1 MAAQNT
7 IRWDRFGNP
16 FDTYN
21 NLDSMAAEV
30 DANIQRREKREQD
43 AEAKKLRNLELGAI
57 KAKNI
62 KSLMIP
68 SDTQFQGLNEYAQ
81 GISRNLVDNY
91 SSLVSQLEK
100 GQIDTNY
107 FAKES
112 AKIQSQVPQV
122 KTMITG
128 IEDLAGKY
136 AAGLAQGTL
145 SMANSPEHEQFF
157 QAVINNKGKF
167 GMDDNNVLTYFGKT
181 ADGEDFSIPA
191 NGLDKMP
198 QPLEKVV
205 SFVELTNPII
215 SNLQKPRAQMINGRE
230 VMQSVPLGSK
240 LYQQSI
246 DAGFDAFLKEKGN
259 DGLRSLAADHAGYT
273 REQIE
278 KDLNT
283 GFYEAPNGETYTSKL
298 EYDMDQLY
306 QQTAQDNYV
315 NQELVAHKQR
325 AYDLQLKQLEQ
336 RNIQAANQMYQM
348 RTETERFNYG
358 QAKTLEKYP
367 APTRE
372 NLTSWGGLDP
382 KGKRKVVKVN
392 KGDSYGDGYKA
403 KEDMFFIVQGDDGK
417 VIPNEIIDGD
427 PNVLAKW
434 LSTGI
439 FGIPEHYT
447 NFQYKLKE
455 SPLKKLSNFFTG
467 KK

>member
-1 MAAQNT
+1 
-7 IRWDRFGNP
+7 
-16 FDTYN
+16 
-21 NLDSMAAEV
+21 
-30 DANIQRREKREQD
+30 
-43 AEAKKLRNLELGAI
+43 
-57 KAKNI
+57 
-62 KSLMIP
+62 
-68 SDTQFQGLNEYAQ
+68 
-81 GISRNLVDNY
+81 
-91 SSLVSQLEK
+91 
-100 GQIDTNY
+100 
-107 FAKES
+107 
-112 AKIQSQVPQV
+112 
-122 KTMITG
+122 MITG

-215 SNLQKPRAQMINGRE
+215 SNLQTPRAQMVNGRE

-315 NQELVAHKQR
+315 NQELVSHKQR
-325 AYDLQLKQLEQ
+325 TYDLQMKQLQQ
-336 RNIQAANQMYQM
+336 RNAEAASQMHQM
-348 RTETERFNYG
+348 KTQTERRDYG
-358 QAKTLEKYP
+358 NMKALERLP

-372 NLTSWGGLDP
+372 NILTSAWASNPGGKIAVTQAKDGRFALYNKDNGEAIQVIADEILDDP
-382 KGKRKVVKVN
+382 KKLAEYLSRAIYGIPLYMTPNFNYKSAPTSPLNKLTNFFKRKK
-392 KGDSYGDGYKA
+392 
-403 KEDMFFIVQGDDGK
+403 
-417 VIPNEIIDGD
+417 
-427 PNVLAKW
+427 
-434 LSTGI
+434 
-439 FGIPEHYT
+439 
-447 NFQYKLKE
+447 
-455 SPLKKLSNFFTG
+455 
-467 KK
+467 

>member
-1 MAAQNT
+1 MAVRST

-21 NLDSMAAEV
+21 NLDNMAANV
-30 DANIQRREKREQD
+30 DADNLRRQKQEQD
-43 AEAKKLRNLELGAI
+43 REAKRLRDLELGAI

-62 KSLMIP
+62 QSLMIP
-68 SDTQFQGLNEYAQ
+68 SETQFQGLNEYAQ

-100 GQIDTNY
+100 GQIDTNF

-112 AKIQSQVPQV
+112 AKIQGQVPQV
-122 KTMITG
+122 KSMISG
-128 IEDLAGKY
+128 IETLAGKY

-167 GMDDNNVLTYFGKT
+167 GMDNNNVLTFFGKT
-181 ADGEDFSIPA
+181 KDGEDFSIPA

-205 SFVELTNPII
+205 SFTELTNPII
-215 SNLQKPRAQMINGRE
+215 SNLQKPRAQMVNGRE

-240 LYQQSI
+240 LYQQNI

-273 REQIE
+273 REEIE
-278 KDLNT
+278 RDLNT

-306 QQTAQDNYV
+306 QQTAEDNYV
-315 NQELVAHKQR
+315 SQQLVSHKQR
-325 AYDLQLKQLEQ
+325 AYDLQIKNLEARNAQAASTAMQNRTKEERINYGNMRALEQ
-336 RNIQAANQMYQM
+336 LA
-348 RTETERFNYG
+348 
-358 QAKTLEKYP
+358 
-367 APTRE
+367 APTKDSIL
-372 NLTSWGGLDP
+372 NTAWGRNGGMSVAKDDD
-382 KGKRKVVKVN
+382 GEYFVVKNGKAVQ
-392 KGDSYGDGYKA
+392 KIDASILDDSQK
-403 KEDMFFIVQGDDGK
+403 
-417 VIPNEIIDGD
+417 
-427 PNVLAKW
+427 LAKY
-434 LSTGI
+434 LSQAI
-439 FGIPEHYT
+439 YGIPLYMTPTFKYT
-447 NFQYKLKE
+447 TPP
-455 SPLKKLSNFFTG
+455 SPLNRLTKFFTG